1 MSLLYR
7 RCDLYRMEVWHVLVI
22 GILMVPLFLIANYV
36 VVKWAVKSRK
46 ERDDRIER
54 VVAMSVARD
63 MGPQKFSKKRPR
75 RRF

>member
-1 MSLLYR
+1 
-7 RCDLYRMEVWHVLVI
+7 MEVWHVLVI
-22 GILMVPLFLIANYV
+22 CILMVPFFLIANYV
-36 VVKWAVKSRK
+36 VVKLAVKSRK

-63 MGPQKFSKKRPR
+63 MGPQNFSKKRPR

>member
-63 MGPQKFSKKRPR
+63 MGSQKFSKKRPR

>member
-7 RCDLYRMEVWHVLVI
+7 RCDLYRMEVWHVLAI
-22 GILMVPLFLIANYV
+22 CTLIVPLFLIANYV
-36 VVKWAVKSRK
+36 VVKWAAKSRK